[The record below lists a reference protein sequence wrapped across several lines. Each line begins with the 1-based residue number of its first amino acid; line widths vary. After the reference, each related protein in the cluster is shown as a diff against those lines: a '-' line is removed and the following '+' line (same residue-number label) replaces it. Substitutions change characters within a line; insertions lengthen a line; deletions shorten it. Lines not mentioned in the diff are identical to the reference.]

1 MIVQVALPLPLKDL
15 YTYRIP
21 DAWAANARR
30 GQTVL
35 VPFRNRTMRGV
46 IMEIGPAAP
55 PAPGK
60 KAFQIKEVIQIISD
74 APALSDNELEL
85 ARWISD
91 QYGASLGE
99 SLKTIGNQPRKAKR
113 APKVLL
119 NVSPYSIAGV
129 SASGAQPAS
138 LTLTKEQ
145 AAGLEPIREAIRKKS
160 FATFLLH
167 GVTASGK
174 TEIYLRAI
182 QEALDQKRQALF
194 LVPEI
199 SLCPP
204 FHDILQ
210 QRFGERV
217 GVWHSQAAGKSGV
230 AEKVKKGEIDI
241 ILGARSALFVPL
253 RNLGVIVLD
262 EEHDPSYKQDEKP
275 RYHAREVALKLAE
288 MNRAAV
294 ILGSATPSVES
305 YYRAQQ
311 GDYKLLELRERAMPT
326 GPLAVTLVDQ
336 KIHSK
341 KSSPFSEV
349 LINALEQIL
358 QKRQQAILAINR
370 RGYSTFLFCGDCKK
384 VWKCPNCQVTLVSHR
399 DYKENGHG
407 HYIKCHYCFYKKRL
421 PGLCD
426 NCGSNALML
435 GGQGT
440 QRVAQEIQKIF
451 PFARVLRLDRDV
463 ARKKSAA
470 QETYQAFKDE
480 SADILVGTQ
489 MVVQGFD
496 FPRVTLVGIVDA
508 DTALFHPD
516 FRAAERT
523 FEWVIQAAGRAG
535 RGTIS
540 GTVIVQS
547 SMPDHYAL
555 QCGVQQNYRAFYDQ
569 EIEFRR
575 SLNYPPFTRLLL
587 FEISSA
593 NRQDL
598 VADESD
604 RLVSHLKA
612 ALLEAGDEKTQ
623 LLGPGPASHE
633 HLRKRLRWQVLA
645 KCAGQ
650 KEVEVLIKASDGFT
664 PKSSLR
670 MTVDVDPYDLS

>member
-1 MIVQVALPLPLKDL
+1 MIVQVALPLPLKEL
-15 YTYRIP
+15 FTYRLP
-21 DAWAANARR
+21 EAMAGQARK

-35 VPFRNRTMRGV
+35 VPFRNRTMRG
-46 IMEIGPAAP
+46 IIFEIGAGT

-60 KAFQIKEVIQIISD
+60 KAFQIKEVYQIISD
-74 APALSDNELEL
+74 ADVLSENDLDL
-85 ARWISD
+85 ARWIAV
-91 QYGASLGE
+91 QYGSSLGE
-99 SLKTIGNQPRKAKR
+99 ALKLIGNQPRKSKR
-113 APKVLL
+113 KSPILAGVT
-119 NVSPYSIAGV
+119 PYSIAGV
-129 SASGAQPAS
+129 SARGPAPAA

-145 AAGLEPIREAIRKKS
+145 SASLEPVSAAIQKKS
-160 FATFLLH
+160 FQTFLLH

-174 TEIYLRAI
+174 TEVYLRAI
-182 QEALDQKRQALF
+182 QEALDHKRQALF

-204 FHDILQ
+204 FHDILT
-210 QRFGERV
+210 QRFGARV
-217 GVWHSQAAGKSGV
+217 GIWHSQAAGKSDV

-275 RYHAREVALKLAE
+275 RYHAREVALKVGQ
-288 MNRAAV
+288 MNGAAV

-305 YYRAQQ
+305 FYRAQQ
-311 GDYKLLELRERAMPT
+311 GEFTLLELRERIT
-326 GPLAVTLVDQ
+326 QVTPLSVTLVDQ
-336 KIHSK
+336 KVHSK
-341 KSSPFSEV
+341 KASPFSDTM
-349 LINALEQIL
+349 LAALEQVL

-370 RGYSTFLFCGDCKK
+370 RGYSTFLFCADCKK

-399 DYKENGHG
+399 DFKENGHG

-421 PGLCD
+421 PGQCD
-426 NCGSNALML
+426 ACGSSALML

-440 QRVAQEIQKIF
+440 QRIVQEIQKIF

-470 QETYQAFKDE
+470 QETYKAFKDE
-480 SADILVGTQ
+480 NADILVGTQ

-496 FPRVTLVGIVDA
+496 FPRVTFVGIVDA

-516 FRAAERT
+516 FRSAERT

-535 RGTIS
+535 RGAIGGS
-540 GTVIVQS
+540 VVVQT
-547 SMPDHYAL
+547 SMPEHYAL
-555 QCGVQQNYRAFYDQ
+555 QCGVQQDYRAFYEK

-575 SLNYPPFTRLLL
+575 SLRYPPFTRLLL
-587 FEISSA
+587 FEISSV
-593 NRQDL
+593 NRQDW

-604 RLVSHLKA
+604 RLMEHLKLALQA
-612 ALLEAGDEKTQ
+612 APEDQTQ

-633 HLRKRLRWQVLA
+633 HLRKRLRWQILA
-645 KCAGQ
+645 KCPGQ
-650 KEVEVLIKASDGFT
+650 TDVERLIRASDSFT
-664 PKSSLR
+664 PKSSIR
-670 MTVDVDPYDLS
+670 MTLDVDPYDLS